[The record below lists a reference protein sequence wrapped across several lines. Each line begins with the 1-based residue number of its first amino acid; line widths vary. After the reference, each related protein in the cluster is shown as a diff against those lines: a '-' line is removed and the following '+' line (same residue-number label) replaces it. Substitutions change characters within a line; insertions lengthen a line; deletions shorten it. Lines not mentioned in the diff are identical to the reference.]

1 MAERSRWYFYNGR
14 VPVPVALPD
23 GRVFSV
29 RPRGHVYTDRDSVR
43 KYGEK
48 FRPCA
53 PPESAADILRLLSIK
68 PEPPPSEEALKAS
81 AGPIA
86 MSVVEL
92 GKTVSGRPVAEPPA
106 AVAED
111 AAAEA
116 TKGARIRRRTAVA
129 SSDTEV

>member
-1 MAERSRWYFYNGR
+1 
-14 VPVPVALPD
+14 
-23 GRVFSV
+23 VFSV

-53 PPESAADILRLLSIK
+53 PPENADSILKLLAIE
-68 PEPPPSEEALKAS
+68 PEPPPSQEALKAS

-92 GKTVSGRPVAEPPA
+92 GKSVGGRPVPEPPA
-106 AVAED
+106 AVAD
-111 AAAEA
+111 AAPEA
-116 TKGARIRRRTAVA
+116 TPKVSRIRRRATA
-129 SSDTEV
+129 SDSEA